1 MQGKS
6 ELIKTRVLELL
17 SEGKA
22 QQVLGWVRGEVDWER
37 TPRV

>member
-22 QQVLGWVRGEVDWER
+22 QQVLGWVRGELGAH
-37 TPRV
+37 PRRV